1 VSSLDEEY
9 FNFLEHLGAS
19 NADLDVRRVAHVI
32 HVHLQRIADAPSA
45 GGRRSQNVAA
55 LLRGSLHRVEQLPEL
70 GARADQDALT
80 WSDLKSLKLGPF
92 RGFRR
97 EEIFD
102 LSKRVTLFYG
112 PNGSGKT
119 SLCEAIEYALTG
131 DVEEVSLKRA
141 GALGSYFTNIH
152 EGRYLAP
159 VLFSQGDNEGVP
171 VAPVPGLL
179 RFAIIEKNRIE
190 CFARIAARTPAQAG
204 ERMAGLFGLEVVS
217 DFG

>member
-1 VSSLDEEY
+1 MSSLDEEY
-9 FNFLEHLGAS
+9 FSFVEHLDAS
-19 NADLDVRRVAHVI
+19 NADLEVRRVAHVI
-32 HVHLQRIADAPSA
+32 RVHLQRIADAPSA

-55 LLRGSLHRVEQLPEL
+55 LLRGSLHRIEQLPEL

-80 WSDLKSLKLGPF
+80 WSDLKSLKIGPF

-131 DVEEVSLKRA
+131 DVEEASLKRA
-141 GALGSYFTNIH
+141 GA
-152 EGRYLAP
+152 
-159 VLFSQGDNEGVP
+159 
-171 VAPVPGLL
+171 
-179 RFAIIEKNRIE
+179 
-190 CFARIAARTPAQAG
+190 
-204 ERMAGLFGLEVVS
+204 
-217 DFG
+217 